1 MAAKRKVD
9 IMHSLKTLIG
19 WIFVLLAATSCLLGL
34 YFSIWIFFI
43 GGLVNC
49 FDSLKAVPTTD
60 SVMLATGLAKLVFSW
75 MPTLLGIVGTFI
87 FANLA
92 KEFLD

>member
-1 MAAKRKVD
+1 
-9 IMHSLKTLIG
+9 MHGLKTIIG

-43 GGLVNC
+43 GGIVN
-49 FDSLKAVPTTD
+49 FVDSLKAVPTTD
-60 SVMLATGLAKLVFSW
+60 SFMLAKGIAKLVFCW

-87 FANLA
+87 FGNLA